1 MKNKSEPSAKDSTV
15 AEKQKAGSGKK
26 KADSMK
32 KIEKKSG
39 TTVVKVF
46 DMKGTFLTAGIS

>member
-1 MKNKSEPSAKDSTV
+1 MKNKNEPSAKDSAV
-15 AEKQKAGSGKK
+15 AEKQKAGSMKK